1 MQSPFEPAILF
12 HMLDSAGLRSADVAR
27 ALGVSRAA
35 VCNWRKGN
43 YALSPEHYAGLVKLA
58 ASYET
63 TWLAIHRAM
72 SQQAPDAEPMPGYR
86 LHVQA
91 FAGDYRAQMH
101 QSFRACV
108 ESVRALITDQA
119 GWNYETLCAVTE
131 ELAGMSRALR
141 IIMKGEATTCPDII
155 PQANGSK

>member
-27 ALGVSRAA
+27 ALRVSRAA

-43 YALSPEHYAGLVKLA
+43 YALSPEHYAALVRLA

-101 QSFRACV
+101 QSFRACLA
-108 ESVRALITDQA
+108 SVTALSTEAPGD
-119 GWNYETLCAVTE
+119 WNYQALSDATE
-131 ELAGMSRALR
+131 ELASMSRALR
-141 IIMKGEATTCPDII
+141 VIMAEQKENDHA
-155 PQANGSK
+155 